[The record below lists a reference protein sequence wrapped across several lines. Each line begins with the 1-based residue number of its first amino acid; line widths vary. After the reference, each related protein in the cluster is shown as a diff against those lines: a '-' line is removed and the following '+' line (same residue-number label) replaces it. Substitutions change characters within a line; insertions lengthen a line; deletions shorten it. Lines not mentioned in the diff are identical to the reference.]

1 MSVSETR
8 RIVLPKSRPR
18 VPRWI
23 TGTLEVVA
31 LPLII
36 LTAWS
41 VSAIVSPN
49 NRFPSLWAIGEA
61 FGETWF
67 GSALTIDVLP
77 SIGRLLVGIVIAVVG
92 GIAVGLLVGSIR
104 WLRSLVEPVFEF
116 FRAIPPPML
125 VPLLALAL
133 GIGDQAKVLVIV
145 AGAVWPVLLNTV
157 EGVRAVDSV
166 QRETARSYQLSTPR
180 RVVSIVLPSAAPQI
194 MAGVRQCISIALI
207 LMVISEMSA
216 SSSGIGYQIL
226 VFQTN
231 YQYPQMWSGVILLGL
246 IGILLALAFQLAE
259 RYVLGWYHG
268 LKGAERA

>member
-1 MSVSETR
+1 M
-8 RIVLPKSRPR
+8 LPKPRSR

-23 TGTLEVVA
+23 TGTLEVLA
-31 LPLII
+31 LPIII
-36 LTAWS
+36 LAAWS

-61 FGETWF
+61 FGQTWF
-67 GSALTIDVLP
+67 GSALTVDVLP
-77 SIGRLLVGIVIAVVG
+77 SVGRLLTGIVIAVVA
-92 GIAVGLLVGSIR
+92 GIAVGLLVGSNR

>member
-8 RIVLPKSRPR
+8 RIVLPKPKAR

-23 TGTLEVVA
+23 SATLEIVA
-31 LPLII
+31 LPILI
-36 LTAWS
+36 LLAWS
-41 VSAIVSPN
+41 ISALLSPN
-49 NRFPSLWAIGEA
+49 NRFPSLWVIGDA
-61 FGETWF
+61 FADTWF
-67 GSALTIDVLP
+67 GSAFTVDVLP
-77 SIGRLLVGIVIAVVG
+77 SIGRLLAGIIIAIVAG
-92 GIAVGLLVGSIR
+92 LAIGLLVGSVR

-116 FRAIPPPML
+116 FRAVPPPML

-133 GIGDQAKVLVIV
+133 GIGDEAKVLVIV
-145 AGAVWPVLLNTV
+145 AGAIWPVLLNTV
-157 EGVRAVDSV
+157 EGVRAIDSV
-166 QRETARSYQLSTPR
+166 QRETVKSYQISSAR
-180 RVVSIVLPSAAPQI
+180 RIVSIVLPSASPQI
-194 MAGVRQCISIALI
+194 MAGIRQCISIALI

-246 IGILLALAFQLAE
+246 IGILLALLFQLAE
-259 RYVLGWYHG
+259 RYVLGWYYG